1 MVAARLIK
9 ITSDDKLVIEFPK
22 AVSAG
27 EQVEVELDRE
37 QLLQFAETL
46 RSVSQVLLKSLDAK
60 RADLTPEQAAELD
73 KLRYYNPAREAMRI
87 KMLEAGILGTAHMP
101 PADLVRP
108 TEEEILKAGTLKPGA
123 KQSHE
128 LIIESRRDQ

>member
-9 ITSDDKLVIEFPK
+9 ITSDDKLIIEFPK
-22 AVSAG
+22 AISAG

-46 RSVSQVLLKSLDAK
+46 RNVSQVLLKSLDAK
-60 RADLTPEQAAELD
+60 RDDLTPEQAAELD
-73 KLRYYNPAREAMRI
+73 KLRYYNPAREAMRAR
-87 KMLEAGILGTAHMP
+87 MLADGMLGTAHMP

-108 TEEEILKAGTLKPGA
+108 TDKEILEAGTLEPGA

-128 LIIESRRDQ
+128 IIAEMRRKR